1 MSKFSLLMMLSGA
14 MGFTS
19 CASVKVPTTLQGS
32 WKLVGVECKDH
43 QPGKLAKD
51 DKRGIDSKTFDEIL
65 VISGGRVEQHFIER
79 KSTKQPDLYCETI
92 LSYQWNVS
100 AGIVHSSGSTFESR
114 EGKNGYQCYEPFR
127 TSQQTM
133 PDVPYR
139 IDGDR
144 LIMSH
149 QDIRLKDKDGHT
161 QYECKTGSDVDHIYR
176 KQ

>member
-1 MSKFSLLMMLSGA
+1 MKRFLYWMMLSLL
-14 MGFTS
+14 S
-19 CASVKVPTTLQGS
+19 CASIKVPTTLQGS

-51 DKRGIDSKTFDEIL
+51 DKRGIDSKTFDEIF
-65 VISGGRVEQHFIER
+65 VISGNRAEQHFIER
-79 KSTKQPDLYCETI
+79 KSTKQPDLYCETV

-100 AGIVHSSGSTFESR
+100 DGIIHSSGSTFESR
-114 EGKNGYQCYEPFR
+114 EGKNGYQCYEPFPR
-127 TSQQTM
+127 TNQQTT

-139 IDGDR
+139 IQGDR
-144 LIMSH
+144 LIISH

-161 QYECKTGSDVDHIYR
+161 QYECKTGSDVDHIYQ